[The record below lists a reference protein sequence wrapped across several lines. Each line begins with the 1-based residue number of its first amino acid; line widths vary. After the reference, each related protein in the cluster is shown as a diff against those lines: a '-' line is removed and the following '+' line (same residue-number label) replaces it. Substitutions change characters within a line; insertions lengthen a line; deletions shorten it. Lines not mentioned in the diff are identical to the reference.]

1 MMSIGKTIYTSE
13 YDILQILFMTVIV
26 PLFTLFTELTVG
38 KARAKRLEENARKC
52 RNCRHIYSLPAG
64 IAVLATDIT

>member
-1 MMSIGKTIYTSE
+1 
-13 YDILQILFMTVIV
+13 MTVIV

-38 KARAKRLEENARKC
+38 KAQAKRLEENARKC

-64 IAVLATDIT
+64 IAVLATDRT